1 MKERIIFL
9 RDTEEAHIWG
19 DQAEECVCLQPGD
32 VENLWKNREGESCFG
47 FFFLFLHSQFRGT
60 LGLLTSINVLL
71 DPYVSTNS
79 THWKPHLAKDHRG
92 IKSQV
97 LPYLR
102 FLIDLLPKNR
112 SEFICNNM
120 HLLSVEH
127 KDHYRSLSMNIHQ
140 CQNFMISFW

>member
-1 MKERIIFL
+1 MKERLIFL
-9 RDTEEAHIWG
+9 RDTEEARIWG
-19 DQAEECVCLQPGD
+19 DKAEECVCLQPGD

-79 THWKPHLAKDHRG
+79 THWKPHLAKDHRR

-97 LPYLR
+97 LPYLI
-102 FLIDLLPKNR
+102 FLVDLLPK
-112 SEFICNNM
+112 IG
-120 HLLSVEH
+120 L
-127 KDHYRSLSMNIHQ
+127 SLSAIIWTCSVWSTRTITGHWVWT
-140 CQNFMISFW
+140 FTSARILW